1 MTELSAYR
9 DAVLEDIG
17 AAVVSPSGQQ
27 VNVGPSQRTQ
37 WFQLVP
43 RVPGEYVEAAYVT
56 IVTSVTTGATTY
68 ASVAGAVQLD
78 AQLLQIFV
86 APQANSAPRSYT
98 SSRLASQEVE
108 RLVFAMDDASISYPG
123 TAVATIASVTT
134 VTLTNSLLVPVGG
147 QGAAIAFQTGAI
159 GAAYTGSSATLVST
173 FTVRT
178 VSGLNPT
185 VITFKD
191 DFTNSLASAAAV
203 DITTY
208 LNDANLSA
216 QWLDFVGCTTAT
228 LQGLSISGA
237 DGSFLVDFNSGAES
251 YTAGGSI
258 PQLQKYI
265 GKSNYLSAST
275 AFYLRR
281 QGVWKASANLAA
293 AGALEVLRIEAD
305 GGPEVGQSAAP
316 APTAAPP
323 ASQQTGKAVAGNIT
337 VVQSARTP
345 LGGRMPTRTSR

>member
-9 DAVLEDIG
+9 DDVLEDIG

-27 VNVGPSQRTQ
+27 SGLGQSTRTQ

-43 RVPGEYVEAAYVT
+43 RVEGEYVEAALVT
-56 IVTSVTTGATTY
+56 IQTSVTTGATTY

-86 APQANSAPRSYT
+86 APQAMTAPRSYT
-98 SSRLASQEVE
+98 SSRLGCQEVE
-108 RLVFAMDDASISYPG
+108 RLVFAMDDTSISYPG

-134 VTLTNSLLVPVGG
+134 VTLTNSILVPVGG
-147 QGAAIAFQTGAI
+147 MGAAIAFQTGSIA
-159 GAAYTGSSATLVST
+159 AAYTGASATISST
-173 FTVRT
+173 YTVRT

-191 DFTNSLASAAAV
+191 DFTNSLASGAAV

-216 QWLDFVGCTTAT
+216 NWIDFVGCAT
-228 LQGLSISGA
+228 STLEGLTITGA
-237 DGSFLVDFNSGAES
+237 DGSFLVDFNDAQSS
-251 YTAGGSI
+251 LAGGSI
-258 PQLQKYI
+258 GQMQKYI
-265 GKSNYLSAST
+265 SKSNYLAAST
-275 AFYLRR
+275 AFNLRR

-293 AGALEVLRIEAD
+293 AGALEILRIEAT
-305 GGPEVGQSAAP
+305 GGPAVGSHVPA

-323 ASQQTGKAVAGNIT
+323 ASRQTGRAVAGNIT
-337 VVQSARTP
+337 VVQSARSP
-345 LGGRMPTRTSR
+345 QGGRQVGGRVY

>member
-1 MTELSAYR
+1 MTEFSAYR

-27 VNVGPSQRTQ
+27 SNVGPSTRTQ

-43 RVPGEYVEAAYVT
+43 RIQGEYVEAAFVT

-68 ASVAGAVQLD
+68 ASVSNAVQLD

-86 APQANSAPRSYT
+86 APQANTAPRSYT
-98 SSRLASQEVE
+98 SSRLGCQEVE
-108 RLVFAMDDASISYPG
+108 RLAFSLDDASISYPG

-134 VTLTNSLLVPVGG
+134 VTLTNSILVPIGG

-159 GAAYTGSSATLVST
+159 GAAYTGASATLSST

-178 VSGLNPT
+178 VSGLSPA
-185 VITFKD
+185 VVTFKD
-191 DFTNSLASAAAV
+191 DFTNSLASGAAI

-216 QWLDFVGCTTAT
+216 NWLDFVGCGTAT
-228 LQGLSISGA
+228 LSGLSITGA
-237 DGSFLVDFNSGAES
+237 DGSFLVDFNDSES
-251 YTAGGSI
+251 NLAGGSI
-258 PQLQKYI
+258 AQLQKYQ
-265 GKSNYLSAST
+265 GKSNYLGAST
-275 AFYLRR
+275 VFNLRR

-293 AGALEVLRIEAD
+293 AGALELLRMEID
-305 GGPEVGQSAAP
+305 SGPTVGHSAPA

-323 ASQQTGKAVAGNIT
+323 ASNQTGKAVAGNIT
-337 VVQSARTP
+337 VVQSARSP
-345 LGGRMPTRTSR
+345 FGNRSPPGRVY